1 MTDILI
7 KKSKWFDFANEH
19 NKNVTPDAT
28 LLNGSDS
35 YTLVAKY
42 LAAGKAIPL
51 SVRLDTAR
59 AKGVA
64 DHFNGLRQFFEFGK
78 ESNVWIKR
86 LCEEFRRF
94 AVENSLNG
102 DEFIRT
108 IIKLTDRSLLGTG
121 AYRYDTPPIQTHT
134 KTKDDAFLP
143 TKEEFESAYRKL
155 VRPVE
160 GISIDAVLDQI
171 ETNANNKSLTL
182 PSNWRMITEKNIEI
196 WSKKG

>member
-42 LAAGKAIPL
+42 LAAGKAMPL
-51 SVRLDTAR
+51 SIRLDTAR

-64 DHFNGLRQFFEFGK
+64 DHFNGLRQFYEFGK
-78 ESNVWIKR
+78 EPNVWIKR
-86 LCEEFRRF
+86 LCDEFRRF

-102 DEFIRT
+102 DELIRN
-108 IIKLTDRSLLGTG
+108 IIKLTDRHLHGTG
-121 AYRYDTPPIQTHT
+121 AYRFDIPIQTHT
-134 KTKDDAFLP
+134 MTKDDACLP
-143 TKEEFESAYRKL
+143 TKEDFESAYRTL
-155 VRPVE
+155 TRP
-160 GISIDAVLDQI
+160 GQSISIDVVLDQI
-171 ETNANNKSLTL
+171 ETNAKNKSLTL
-182 PSNWRMITEKNIEI
+182 KNNWRMITEKNIEI